1 MTCPHNALGQ
11 PACFIVAHPDHPNE
25 SFCVT
30 CGRRFA
36 ACNSSSESS
45 LTTSNNNHEFLV
57 LAISILILVLLLKAM
72 LPQANQVSP
81 PSYEPPY
88 NYRDMTEVQ

>member
-1 MTCPHNALGQ
+1 MTCPRNTLGQ

-36 ACNSSSESS
+36 NPGSDESTS
-45 LTTSNNNHEFLV
+45 TSNKSYEFLV
-57 LAISILILVLLLKAM
+57 LLIAVLILVWLFKAM
-72 LPQANQVSP
+72 LPQSNQDFP
-81 PSYEPPY
+81 LPYENPY
-88 NYRDMTEVQ
+88 NYRNMTKIK